1 MKIGLFIP
9 CHVNALTPHI
19 AIATLELLEAY
30 GLDVDYPMAQT
41 CCGQPL
47 FNNGD
52 LKGAAAAAHRFSQL
66 FAGYDYVVAP
76 SSSCVSHTACHYP
89 PHTPGYAALQ
99 PRIYE
104 IVEFLQ
110 DVLNVS
116 ALPKP
121 VYFPHKVSIHQ
132 SCHGLRQRNHAT
144 ASELMLPYQSRL
156 ERILAL
162 VDGITLTQPQRRD
175 ECCGFG
181 GTFCVDEAD
190 VSVAMGQDR
199 IAGHAATGAE
209 FIVGAEASCLM
220 HMGGIL
226 RHQHGT
232 LRTLHIVEILNG
244 KAAA

>member
-9 CHVNALTPHI
+9 CHVNELYPHI
-19 AIATLELLEAY
+19 AIATLELLEGY
-30 GLDVDYPMAQT
+30 GLDVDYPLSQT

-52 LKGAAAAAHRFSQL
+52 VKGATAAASRFCDIFS
-66 FAGYDYVVAP
+66 GYDYVVSP
-76 SSSCVSHTACHYP
+76 SSSCISHVGAHYP
-89 PHTPGYAALQ
+89 PATPSYASLQ

-110 DVLNVS
+110 DVLKVE

-132 SCHGLRQRNHAT
+132 SCHGLRTRKHAT

-162 VDGITLTQPQRRD
+162 VDGITLTQPERRD

-181 GTFCVDEAD
+181 GTYCVDEPE
-190 VSVAMGQDR
+190 VSVVMGEDR
-199 IAGHAATGAE
+199 VAGHAATGAE

-220 HMGGIL
+220 HMGGII
-226 RHQHGT
+226 RHQHASI
-232 LRTLHIVEILNG
+232 RTIHIVEILAG
-244 KAAA
+244 RAQR